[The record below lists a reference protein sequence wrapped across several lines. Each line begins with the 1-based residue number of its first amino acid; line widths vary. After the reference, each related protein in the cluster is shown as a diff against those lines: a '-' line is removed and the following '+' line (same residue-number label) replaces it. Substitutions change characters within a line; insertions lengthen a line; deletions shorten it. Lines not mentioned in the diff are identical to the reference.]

1 MFPSCNVKKPVNLI
15 CYQIIWM
22 VSIDGTLVT
31 NGLRW
36 HGIELLIPIESYFLH
51 FLWNLNFAQLFLND
65 MAIDVITWL
74 AFSSQAL
81 WLEIV
86 MGAIISC
93 VMNLFNW
100 TRSIDH
106 LSFRLLKKEGIFFS
120 KLFLIQTSVV
130 PSCIFKTSQR
140 TPKLWRSLFLR
151 ILKFVFV
158 K

>member
-1 MFPSCNVKKPVNLI
+1 MSNSRPMFPSCNVKKPVNLI

-22 VSIDGTLVT
+22 VSIDGALVT

-36 HGIELLIPIESYFLH
+36 RGIELLIPIESYFLH

-65 MAIDVITWL
+65 MAIDVIMWL
-74 AFSSQAL
+74 AFNSQAF
-81 WLEIV
+81 WLDIV

-106 LSFRLLKKEGIFFS
+106 LSFRLLKKGGIFFS
-120 KLFLIQTSVV
+120 KLFLIQTSVI
-130 PSCIFKTSQR
+130 S
-140 TPKLWRSLFLR
+140 SLFLK
-151 ILKFVFV
+151 LPKGLPNSGAHCF
-158 K
+158 